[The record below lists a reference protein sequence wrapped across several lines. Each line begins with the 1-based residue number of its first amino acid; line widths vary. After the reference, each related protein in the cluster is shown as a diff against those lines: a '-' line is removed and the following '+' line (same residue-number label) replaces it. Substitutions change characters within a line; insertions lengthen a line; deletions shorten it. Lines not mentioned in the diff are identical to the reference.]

1 MAEYH
6 VGCGVFGIYAGVLN
20 KKKDMWQN
28 KSEVTKE
35 ATHAVAQHVK
45 QEMMQD
51 NKSTRTDKFTFID
64 GSVLHVT
71 YELLK
76 ENKL

>member
-6 VGCGVFGIYAGVLN
+6 VGCGAFAIYAGTLN

-28 KSEVTKE
+28 KSEVTEE
-35 ATHAVAQHVK
+35 ATHAVVQHVK
-45 QEMMQD
+45 QEMAL
-51 NKSTRTDKFTFID
+51 NKESTRTDEFTFID
-64 GSVLHVT
+64 GSVMRVT

>member
-6 VGCGVFGIYAGVLN
+6 VGCGAFAIYAGTLN

-28 KSEVTKE
+28 KSEVTEE
-35 ATHAVAQHVK
+35 ATHAVVQHVK
-45 QEMMQD
+45 QEMML
-51 NKSTRTDKFTFID
+51 NKESTRTDEFTFID
-64 GSVLHVT
+64 GYVMCVT

-76 ENKL
+76 ENKQ